1 MKPPKKTP
9 VSGCVLAG
17 PYLCAAQVARGKGA
31 RGQHFGTLAKL
42 WTASFLYQ
50 TLARSSLMHGC

>member
-42 WTASFLYQ
+42 CTELGQ
-50 TLARSSLMHGC
+50 PHSSTKLLPGAV